1 MKESKIFNQDCLKTM
16 SAIGKE
22 KADLILT
29 DPPYNLGLFMKNRDT
44 NINAMRSNHFAGSG
58 WDDLDFL
65 EWKELKVHLKQLKKS
80 LEENDITQIKNTFIK
95 TGTFYKK

>member
-29 DPPYNLGLFMKNRDT
+29 DPPYNLGLFMKNRDPSQIF
-44 NINAMRSNHFAGSG
+44 NFYSNYSTIGP
-58 WDDLDFL
+58 FL
-65 EWKELKVHLKQLKKS
+65 VS
-80 LEENDITQIKNTFIK
+80 LIFTIWLLPFS
-95 TGTFYKK
+95 FLV

>member
-44 NINAMRSNHFAGSG
+44 NINAMRSNHFADNHNSGSPHTKG
-58 WDDLDFL
+58 EAFSPN
-65 EWKELKVHLKQLKKS
+65 H
-80 LEENDITQIKNTFIK
+80 
-95 TGTFYKK
+95 